1 LTSYVSAAIR
11 GAREP
16 RVRSVPPYAF
26 SHGQDALE
34 LAASAGLVLD
44 AWQADIIVG
53 SMGVRPD
60 GKWSAFE
67 VGVDVPRQNGKDA
80 ILEVRTLAGLYLIGE
95 RLITFSAHQFDTSL
109 EAFRRLLELVEEAD
123 LQREIKRI
131 SRSHGEEGIE
141 LKTGQR
147 VRYRTRTKGG
157 GRGFSGDCLIL
168 NEAMILPES
177 AMGSVFPTLSARPN
191 PQVWYTGS
199 AVDKL
204 VHEHGVVFARVR
216 DRGSKG
222 DPRLAWFE
230 FSAPFDHPDEV
241 TAEAAADPEMWA
253 QANPSLGIRISE
265 EYVAAERRALADRTF
280 AVERLGV
287 GDWPDATG
295 DAEQIITDEAWNALA
310 DPASKRAGAVCF
322 TFDVS
327 PDGRHA
333 AIAVGGHRT
342 DGLEHVEI
350 VEHREGTGWLVDRL
364 VELDDRHR
372 PEVIACDGRSPA
384 AAFIDKLALRGVT
397 VEPVDAQEHARA
409 CQSLMDAV
417 TDGSFRHLG
426 TPELRAALKGAAK
439 RSLVDAWAWSRKSS
453 SVDISPLVAF
463 TLARRQA
470 EIMRDSVYESRG
482 LLTITLD

>member
-1 LTSYVSAAIR
+1 LTSYGSVATR
-11 GAREP
+11 GAQEA
-16 RVRSVPPYAF
+16 RVRAVPPFAF
-26 SHGQDALE
+26 SHGHDALE

-44 AWQADIIVG
+44 PWQADVIVG

-80 ILEVRTLAGLYLIGE
+80 ILEVRTLAGLYLVGE

-123 LQREIKRI
+123 LQREVKRV

-204 VHEHGVVFARVR
+204 IHEHGVVFARVR
-216 DRGSKG
+216 ERGHAG
-222 DPRLAWFE
+222 DPRLGWFE
-230 FSAPFDHPDEV
+230 HSAPFEGPDEV
-241 TAEAAADPEMWA
+241 SAEAAKDPGMWSM
-253 QANPSLGIRISE
+253 ANPSLGTRITE
-265 EYVAAERRALADRTF
+265 EYVAAEQRALASRTF

-287 GDWPDATG
+287 GDWPS
-295 DAEQIITDEAWNALA
+295 TDEGGGQVIADEDWDALA
-310 DPASKRAGAVCF
+310 DPASRRAGAVCF
-322 TFDVS
+322 TFDVR
-327 PDGRHA
+327 PDGGSA
-333 AIAVGGHRT
+333 AIAVGGHRS

-350 VEHREGTGWLVDRL
+350 VEHRDGTGWLVDRL
-364 VELDDRHR
+364 VELEERHQ
-372 PEVIACDGRSPA
+372 PEAIECDGRNA
-384 AAFIDKLALRGVT
+384 AAARFVLELANRGVT
-397 VEPVDAQEHARA
+397 VEPVDTQAHAQASA
-409 CQSLMDAV
+409 GCSTGSV
-417 TDGSFRHLG
+417 TG
-426 TPELRAALKGAAK
+426 
-439 RSLVDAWAWSRKSS
+439 RSVTWG
-453 SVDISPLVAF
+453 
-463 TLARRQA
+463 RR
-470 EIMRDSVYESRG
+470 S
-482 LLTITLD
+482 